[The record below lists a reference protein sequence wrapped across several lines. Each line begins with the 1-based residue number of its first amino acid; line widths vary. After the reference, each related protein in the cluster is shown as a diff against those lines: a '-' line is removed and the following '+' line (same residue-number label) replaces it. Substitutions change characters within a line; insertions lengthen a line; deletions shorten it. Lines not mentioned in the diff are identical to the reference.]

1 MYSWLDLELGDGN
14 FWDSGLQPRPVSV
27 PVAVGL
33 EALEPDRRLRLTA
46 ELEER
51 KFRRYDKSETLAY
64 DFFRIL

>member
-33 EALEPDRRLRLTA
+33 GAHQPDRRLRLAA
-46 ELEER
+46 EGSVPAGGEM
-51 KFRRYDKSETLAY
+51 TP
-64 DFFRIL
+64 